1 MLAKNFTLLF
11 YLKKRSNYVAGK
23 LPVYMR
29 ISINGSRSEMSMSR
43 DCEPE
48 KWNNVSCRRIGT
60 KSDTREFNAYLDTV
74 QSKVYQVYRS
84 LLETGAE
91 LTAENVRNALTGV
104 SARPKMI
111 LEIFKDH
118 NSKMDQLVDKGFA
131 KSTLTKYKTC
141 FDHTSEF
148 IRSRYCKSDME
159 IQQLNYEFISE
170 FEFWLKSQKSCAHNT
185 VMKYLTNFKKIVMIC
200 VKNGWLAQDPFAR
213 YKMNRQIV
221 NRSALTEAELGRVAV
236 KDFEN
241 ERLNQVRDLFL
252 FSCFTGLAYIDVH
265 QLRRHQIVEGINNET
280 WLIVNRQKTDS
291 ESRIPLLPVAL
302 QILERYADHPQCV
315 TAGRLLPVLSN
326 QKLNAYLKEI
336 ADICRID
343 KRLTFH
349 LARHTFATT
358 VTLTNG
364 VPIESVSKMLGH
376 SSIKT
381 TQIYAKIVDRK
392 LSEDMNLLKKSCL
405 IKGVLTMWHFENCIV
420 QFQAMGA
427 WNCTF
432 TANVL
437 SKLAPCV

>member
-11 YLKKRSNYVAGK
+11 YLKKRSNYVSGE

-29 ISINGSRSEMSMSR
+29 ITVNGTRSEMSMGR

-48 KWNNVSCRRIGT
+48 KWNNISCRRTGT
-60 KSDTREFNAYLDTV
+60 KSDTKEFNAYLATV

-91 LTAENVRNALTGV
+91 LNAENVRNMLTGV
-104 SARPKMI
+104 SGRPKMI

-118 NSKMDQLVDKGFA
+118 NHKLNQLIGKGFA

-141 FDHTSEF
+141 YDHTSEF
-148 IRSRYCKSDME
+148 IQCKYGKSDLD
-159 IQQLNYEFISE
+159 IQKLNYEFISE
-170 FEFWLKSQKSCAHNT
+170 FDFWLKSQKSCGHNT

-200 VKNGWLAQDPFAR
+200 VKNGWLNQDPFAN
-213 YKMNRQIV
+213 YKMSRQVV
-221 NRSALTEAELGRVAV
+221 NRSALTEAELGRIAG

-241 ERLNQVRDLFL
+241 ERLNQVRDIFL
-252 FSCFTGLAYIDVH
+252 FSCFTGLAYIDVYNLSR
-265 QLRRHQIVEGINNET
+265 QQIIEGINGEL
-280 WLIVNRQKTDS
+280 WIVVNRQKTNS
-291 ESRIPLLPVAL
+291 ESRVPLLPTAL

-315 TAGRLLPVLSN
+315 IVGRLLPVLSN

-336 ADICRID
+336 ADVCRID

-392 LSEDMNLLKKSCL
+392 ISEDISILK
-405 IKGVLTMWHFENCIV
+405 IKFG
-420 QFQAMGA
+420 
-427 WNCTF
+427 
-432 TANVL
+432 
-437 SKLAPCV
+437 